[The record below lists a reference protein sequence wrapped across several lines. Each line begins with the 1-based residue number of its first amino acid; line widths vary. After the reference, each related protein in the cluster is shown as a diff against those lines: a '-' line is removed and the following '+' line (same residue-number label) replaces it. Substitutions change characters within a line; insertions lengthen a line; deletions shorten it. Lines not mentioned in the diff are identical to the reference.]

1 MKEPRN
7 DLPTGG
13 THGQPGVRTTSPL
26 AADDPTRELAI
37 ARSDDDALV
46 HLAVVGDTYTVL
58 LSGEQTDGRF
68 AMLDMLIPPGGG
80 PPPHRH
86 NFEECF
92 RVLAGSIEVHLRD
105 LPPVRL
111 EAGDSANIPANA
123 PHAFRNTA
131 DAPARLLCTVAPA
144 GLERFFAE
152 FGDPVPTRTSP
163 APELSDVERRNR
175 LERAAAKA
183 PEYGIEMLVQA
194 ALTGGLT
201 RDSYGRRGTTKPR
214 KWQMS

>member
-1 MKEPRN
+1 MNNPAGRS
-7 DLPTGG
+7 
-13 THGQPGVRTTSPL
+13 TSPL
-26 AADDPTRELAI
+26 AADDPARELAM
-37 ARSDDDALV
+37 ARSDDEALV

-92 RVLAGSIEVHLRD
+92 RVLAGSIEVQLRD
-105 LPPVRL
+105 LPPMRL
-111 EAGDSANIPANA
+111 QAGDSVNIPANA

-131 DAPARLLCTVAPA
+131 DTVARLLCTVAPA
-144 GLERFFAE
+144 GLESFFAE
-152 FGDPVPTRTSP
+152 FGDPVPTRTSQ

-175 LERAAAKA
+175 LQRAAAKA
-183 PEYGIEMLVQA
+183 PDYGIEMLA
-194 ALTGGLT
+194 PG
-201 RDSYGRRGTTKPR
+201 RD
-214 KWQMS
+214 

>member
-1 MKEPRN
+1 MNKPA
-7 DLPTGG
+7 
-13 THGQPGVRTTSPL
+13 VRTTSSL
-26 AADDPTRELAI
+26 TADDPTRELAI
-37 ARSDDDALV
+37 ARSDDEALV

-58 LSGEQTDGRF
+58 VSGEQTDGRF

-111 EAGDSANIPANA
+111 EAGDSANIPGNA
-123 PHAFRNTA
+123 PHAFPNTA
-131 DAPARLLCTVAPA
+131 DAPARLLWSVAPPATRSPPGGDVWAPLPPA

-152 FGDPVPTRTSP
+152 FGDPVPTPTSP
-163 APELSDVERRNR
+163 APELSDVERR
-175 LERAAAKA
+175 
-183 PEYGIEMLVQA
+183 
-194 ALTGGLT
+194 
-201 RDSYGRRGTTKPR
+201 
-214 KWQMS
+214 

>member
-1 MKEPRN
+1 MPGRSKSSPASQALITPPIIRF
-7 DLPTGG
+7 PTGRNNMNNPAIG
-13 THGQPGVRTTSPL
+13 TTTPL

-37 ARSDDDALV
+37 ARSDDEALL
-46 HLAVVGDTYTVL
+46 HLAVVGDTYTVV

-86 NFEECF
+86 AFEECF
-92 RVLAGSIEVHLRD
+92 RVLAGSIEVQLRD
-105 LPPVRL
+105 LPPLRL
-111 EAGDSANIPANA
+111 EAGDSVNIPANA

-131 DAPARLLCTVAPA
+131 GEEARLLCTVAPA

-152 FGDPVPTRTSP
+152 FGDPVATRTSP
-163 APELSDVERRNR
+163 APELSDAERRNR

-183 PEYGIEMLVQA
+183 PEYGIEMLAPSQ
-194 ALTGGLT
+194 
-201 RDSYGRRGTTKPR
+201 R
-214 KWQMS
+214 

>member
-1 MKEPRN
+1 MTPADDRAPQPTLMPSTTNRRN
-7 DLPTGG
+7 TMRNPAVG
-13 THGQPGVRTTSPL
+13 TRTPL
-26 AADDPTRELAI
+26 AADDPRRELAI
-37 ARSDDDALV
+37 ARPDDETLV

-58 LSGEQTDGRF
+58 LSGEQTDGHF

-86 NFEECF
+86 DFEECF
-92 RVLAGSIEVHLRD
+92 RVLTGSIEVRVRD

-123 PHAFRNTA
+123 VHAFRNTA

-152 FGDPVPTRTSP
+152 FGDPVPTRTSR
-163 APELSDVERRNR
+163 APELSEAERRER

-183 PEYGIEMLVQA
+183 PEYGIEMLA
-194 ALTGGLT
+194 PA
-201 RDSYGRRGTTKPR
+201 
-214 KWQMS
+214 

>member
-1 MKEPRN
+1 MNKPA
-7 DLPTGG
+7 L
-13 THGQPGVRTTSPL
+13 RTTSSL

-37 ARSDDDALV
+37 ARPDDEALV
-46 HLAVVGDTYTVL
+46 HLVVVGDTYTVL

-86 NFEECF
+86 DFEECF
-92 RVLAGSIEVHLRD
+92 RVLAGSIEVRLRD

-111 EAGDSANIPANA
+111 EAGDSANIP
-123 PHAFRNTA
+123 PTPPPPSPTTA

-152 FGDPVPTRTSP
+152 FGDPVPT
-163 APELSDVERRNR
+163 
-175 LERAAAKA
+175 
-183 PEYGIEMLVQA
+183 
-194 ALTGGLT
+194 
-201 RDSYGRRGTTKPR
+201 
-214 KWQMS
+214 

>member
-1 MKEPRN
+1 M
-7 DLPTGG
+7 
-13 THGQPGVRTTSPL
+13 RTLIEIL
-26 AADDPTRELAI
+26 ASLAI
-37 ARSDDDALV
+37 MRRARRGLTASSR
-46 HLAVVGDTYTVL
+46 
-58 LSGEQTDGRF
+58 LSGWEPAALITTRNRPIRQH
-68 AMLDMLIPPGGG
+68 MLIPPGGG

-123 PHAFRNTA
+123 PHAFRNAA

-183 PEYGIEMLVQA
+183 PEYGIEMLAPGQ
-194 ALTGGLT
+194 
-201 RDSYGRRGTTKPR
+201 P
-214 KWQMS
+214 